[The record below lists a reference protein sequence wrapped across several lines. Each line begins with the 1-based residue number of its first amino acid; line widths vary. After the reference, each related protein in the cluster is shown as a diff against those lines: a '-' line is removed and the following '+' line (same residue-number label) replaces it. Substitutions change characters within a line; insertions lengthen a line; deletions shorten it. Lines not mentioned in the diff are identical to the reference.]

1 MLASSK
7 FLCDAV
13 TTNKYELFAGFTY
26 PALIHAE
33 GEGSQVEGELYLVD
47 EETMKFLDIY
57 EGVDSGLYK
66 CEKIELASVSAGDY
80 FTGRHEI
87 YSYFYYGNMK
97 NFRKIQKWTCI

>member
-1 MLASSK
+1 MIN
-7 FLCDAV
+7 
-13 TTNKYELFAGFTY
+13 TNFIEELS
-26 PALIHAE
+26 ISCIQWAE
-33 GEGSQVEGELYLVD
+33 RVD